1 MQISNESIQEH
12 TKSMTAHAMSRS
24 VYGNIYIY
32 IYIYIER
39 ERERWLKMV
48 QVRMVSFCF
57 SYVLAESCVGRAIT
71 RQNTSNPM
79 VWDMWD
85 HQ

>member
-24 VYGNIYIY
+24 VYGN

-71 RQNTSNPM
+71 RQNASNPM